1 MQAFI
6 NTRSVAPH
14 RTGFYKEKDHLCA
27 IESPMKNQRSHIKN
41 RYQLLFTNS
50 FIFICR
56 ALMIFIFLKKTS
68 EIGETARQDNALTM
82 KLTNPNLLN

>member
-14 RTGFYKEKDHLCA
+14 KTGFYKEKDHLCA

-56 ALMIFIFLKKTS
+56 ALIICNALMIFILKK
-68 EIGETARQDNALTM
+68 NPV
-82 KLTNPNLLN
+82 KLEKLPDKIMH